1 MKIKEKVE
9 DFIVQEVLSLN
20 HKKNDCLVFTLE
32 KENWDTIGVIKVI
45 ARELRISQKRL
56 GYAGLKDKR
65 AVTRQKISVF
75 GVTKEQLEEVNLKI
89 PRIKIYDIEEGDRI
103 RLGDH
108 LGNEFNILVRDA
120 HFTFEILKKVKNG
133 FPNYF
138 GVQRFGE
145 VRPVTHEVGREL
157 VKGNFEKAAFLF
169 LAKPFEK
176 DRYYPIRKALW
187 DTHDFK
193 EAKMVYPPSLMYE
206 RAMLDR
212 IHLGFKEA
220 FKALPLRLNTLFIH
234 AYQAHLFNTIVERRC
249 KQVAV
254 TEVEPKDVVIAS
266 IEGRKV
272 FTLAGKHNLDKIKKE
287 GLCAAAPI
295 LGYKTQVRGR
305 MKEITE
311 SVLEEEGIKKEDFRI
326 KEFPSL
332 SSRGTYRE
340 ILARVSDFSYAEE
353 KEGVRL
359 KFFLPKGQYATVF
372 LEELFRR

>member
-1 MKIKEKVE
+1 MKIKEKAE
-9 DFIVQEVLSLN
+9 DFVVQEVLSLT

-32 KENWDTIGVIKVI
+32 KENWDTIGVIKVM
-45 ARELRISQKRL
+45 ARELKISQKRL

-75 GVTKEQLEEVNLKI
+75 GVTKEQLEDVSLKV
-89 PRIKIYDIEEGDRI
+89 PRIRIYDIEEGDRI

-108 LGNEFNILVRDA
+108 LGNTFDILVRDA
-120 HFTFEILKKVKNG
+120 HLTFEVSEKVKNG

-145 VRPVTHEVGREL
+145 VRPITHEVGREL
-157 VKGNFEKAAFLF
+157 VKGNFENAALLF

-176 DRYYPIRKALW
+176 DRHYAIRKALW
-187 DTHDFK
+187 DAHDFK

-234 AYQAHLFNTIVERRC
+234 AYQAHLFNQIVERRC
-249 KQVAV
+249 KKVPV

-266 IEGRKV
+266 VEGRKV

-295 LGYKTQVRGR
+295 LGYRTQVRGR

-311 SVLEEEGIKKEDFRI
+311 SVLEEEGIKKEDFRV

-340 ILARVSDFSYAEE
+340 ILARASDFSCAEE
-353 KEGVRL
+353 EGGVRL
-359 KFFLPKGQYATVF
+359 KFFLRKGQYATVF